1 MTFMTKEKP
10 RIGDMIS
17 LFNNGIKINVT
28 VYKMS
33 EHHITFTMKDKKL
46 WSMTW
51 NDFFNKK
58 EGY

>member
-1 MTFMTKEKP
+1 
-10 RIGDMIS
+10 MIS
-17 LFNNGIKINVT
+17 LFNNGTKINVT

-46 WSMTW
+46 WCMTW
-51 NDFFNKK
+51 SDFFNKK